1 MAYHV
6 TREHRN
12 GQLVKLSLGLGPVD
26 DYLDF
31 LRCRCRPNTWINYAH
46 DLKVF
51 FNAVDK
57 PPGAITTADVLHFM
71 QLQRSPNEASP
82 GVCIRTLKRRLCAVS
97 GLYSYLLTRD
107 DGIVARNPVPAGL
120 MLRGQV
126 PLTRPRAAPLLRA
139 PQTLPEI
146 VPVAQIQKFLAS
158 LNCYRDKAMVLLMAL
173 SGLRRSE
180 VLAVKL
186 DDLNVAQRTI
196 TVREGKGGRQ
206 RVCCVAPFFFEV
218 LDRYLQEE
226 RPSISD
232 TTLFVVLK
240 GPQRGQPL
248 SVSGLNTIF
257 AHHRRVAGTPEV
269 TCHRLR
275 HTCFTLLREAGMSLE
290 ALQQQAGHQSI
301 NTTRVYIHLTN
312 QALRTE
318 YLQVSE
324 QIFPTAEMQEAAH
337 A

>member
-1 MAYHV
+1 MAYQV
-6 TREHRN
+6 TRKYRD
-12 GQLVKLSLGLGPVD
+12 GQLVKLSLGLDLVD

-31 LRCRCRPNTWINYAH
+31 LHCRCRPNTWINYAH

-57 PPGAITTADVLHFM
+57 PVRDITTADVLRFM
-71 QLQRSPNEASP
+71 QVQRPSGDAPQ

-97 GLYSYLLTRD
+97 GLYSYLLIRD
-107 DGIVARNPVPAGL
+107 DTEIVRNPVPTGL
-120 MLRGQV
+120 LLRGQV
-126 PLTRPRAAPLLRA
+126 PVTRPRSAPLLRA
-139 PQTLPEI
+139 PQTLPQI

-173 SGLRRSE
+173 GGLRRSE
-180 VLAVKL
+180 VLAAEL
-186 DDLNVAQRTI
+186 DDLNLAQRTV

-206 RVCCVAPFFFEV
+206 RVCCVAPLFFQV
-218 LDRYLQEE
+218 LDHYLQEE
-226 RPSISD
+226 RLQ
-232 TTLFVVLK
+232 TTETKLFVVLK

-257 AHHRRVAGTPEV
+257 AHHRRLAGTPEV

-301 NTTRVYIHLTN
+301 NTTRLYIHLTN
-312 QALRTE
+312 QALHAE
-318 YLQVSE
+318 YLKVSE
-324 QIFPTAEMQEAAH
+324 QIFPAGSQEAAY